1 MKTIY
6 FLFAFIFVAYTGFT
20 QDTIQGQV
28 IRVDTV
34 KIQNVR
40 VDTVYVTSQPPAQQQ
55 AQQQQ
60 AQNSQQQSQNKN
72 DKVYYGGYAN
82 FSFGKYTFIGVEPLV
97 GYKLLPKLS
106 VGAKISYE
114 YFKNKNYTP
123 KKEGSNYG
131 VAAFSRLRIARRLY
145 AHVEFSEMNY
155 KLYNDI
161 GDSKNRQW
169 ISFLYVG
176 GGYSLPI
183 SKNASLNAEV
193 LWDVLQND
201 DSPYKTVEPFF
212 SVGIAVG
219 F

>member
-1 MKTIY
+1 MKSFY
-6 FLFAFIFVAYTGFT
+6 LLFASVLIAFTGIA
-20 QDTIQGQV
+20 QDTVKGQV

-40 VDTVYVTSQPPAQQQ
+40 VDTVYVPSQPPAQQQ
-55 AQQQQ
+55 VQQQQ
-60 AQNSQQQSQNKN
+60 SQGSQQKSQNKN

-82 FSFGKYTFIGVEPLV
+82 FSLGKYTFIGFEPFI

-106 VGAKISYE
+106 VGGKISYE
-114 YFKNKNYTP
+114 FYKNKNYTP
-123 KKEGSNYG
+123 TKEGSNYG
-131 VAAFSRLRIARRLY
+131 AAVFSRLRIARRIY

-155 KLYNDI
+155 KLYNAI
-161 GDSKNRQW
+161 GDSKNREW
-169 ISFLYVG
+169 ISFLYIG

-183 SKNASLNAEV
+183 SKNASLNAQV

-201 DSPYKTVEPFF
+201 NSPHKTAEPLF
-212 SVGIAVG
+212 SVGVAVG